1 MSATHDNP
9 EVARSIDAAGLRT
22 NYHDLG
28 SGAPVLLIHG
38 SGPGVSAWA
47 NWRLLMAP
55 LAERARVIAPDM
67 VGFGYSERPE
77 GFAYGMDAWV
87 RQAVGLLDA
96 LGIERADLVGNSFGG
111 GLALA
116 LAIRHPERVRRLVLM
131 GSVGVPFELT
141 PGLDAVWGYEP
152 SLAAMRALLDIFA
165 FDRSRVTD
173 ELARLRYEASI
184 RPGFQESFAAMFPA
198 PRQRWIE
205 ALASPE
211 ADIRRIPHE
220 TLVVHGRE
228 DRVIPLA
235 NAYRLAELLAR
246 VQLHVYGQCGHWT
259 QIEHAARFARLVG
272 DFLAEAD
279 PAEPLPLIPTASPAN
294 ETHGH

>member
-1 MSATHDNP
+1 MSASSSDGNP
-9 EVARSIDAAGLRT
+9 EIANTIEAAGLRT
-22 NYHDLG
+22 NYHDMG
-28 SGAPVLLIHG
+28 RGDPVMLIHG

-47 NWRLLMAP
+47 NWRLVMPA

-67 VGFGYSERPE
+67 AGFGYSERPE
-77 GFAYGMDAWV
+77 GFAYRMDAWV
-87 RQAVGLLDA
+87 SQAVGLLDA

-116 LAIRHPERVRRLVLM
+116 LAIRHPARVRRLVLM
-131 GSVGVPFELT
+131 GSVGVPFPIT

-152 SLAAMRALLDIFA
+152 SLAAMRELLDIFA
-165 FDRSRVTD
+165 FDRGLVND

-184 RPGFQESFAAMFPA
+184 RPGFHESFSAMFPA
-198 PRQRWIE
+198 PRQHWVD

-211 ADIRRIPHE
+211 ADIRRLPHE
-220 TLVVHGRE
+220 TLVIHGRE

-235 NAYRLAELLAR
+235 NAYTLTDWIPRA
-246 VQLHVYGQCGHWT
+246 QLHVYGRCGHWT

-272 DFLAEAD
+272 DFLAEASAD
-279 PAEPLPLIPTASPAN
+279 EPLFLAN
-294 ETHGH
+294 